1 MSEKKQVQIN
11 TGEETIFLP
20 LRSDA
25 KRAYLEVTTRCNFN
39 CITCIRHSW
48 SDEEASLSWHD
59 FLEVVTQLKEF
70 PELQSVHFGGFG
82 EPLLHPNISD
92 MIHLLH
98 AQGYHTEMISNGSL
112 LTPAMCEKLL
122 DAGLDW
128 LFVSLDGSDSG
139 SYAAMRPGADYTEV
153 VSNLAWLQNEKKKR
167 RQATPFLGVEFV
179 ATKSN
184 FFHLPQL
191 RRVCDNLGVSRLV
204 VTHVLPYH
212 ESMKDEILYD
222 QQRTWEEFGS
232 EAPQLS
238 VKTGLPL
245 KLLTE
250 RHCRFVEGKSFVI
263 TAAGNVAPCYAF
275 MHEYDCYVLGRKKRM
290 KPYHIGDIRENTL
303 AELWQKEEYVRFR
316 WAVRNSLFP
325 SCVDC
330 LQADGCV
337 YLQDN
342 QGDCWGNEPSCG
354 DCLWARKLI
363 VCP

>member
-1 MSEKKQVQIN
+1 M
-11 TGEETIFLP
+11 
-20 LRSDA
+20 
-25 KRAYLEVTTRCNFN
+25 
-39 CITCIRHSW
+39 
-48 SDEEASLSWHD
+48 
-59 FLEVVTQLKEF
+59 QLKEF
-70 PELQSVHFGGFG
+70 PELRSVHFGGFG
-82 EPLLHPNISD
+82 EPLLHPKISD
-92 MIHLLH
+92 MIRLLH
-98 AQGYHTEMISNGSL
+98 EQGYKTEMISNGSL
-112 LTPAMCEKLL
+112 LTPTMCAKLL

-167 RQATPFLGVEFV
+167 RQAVPFLGVEFV

-184 FFHLPQL
+184 FSHLPQL
-191 RRVCDNLGVSRLV
+191 RRVCDDLGVSRLV

-222 QQRTWEEFGS
+222 QHRRWEEFGS
-232 EAPQLS
+232 GAPQLS

-245 KLLTE
+245 ELRTE
-250 RHCRFVEGKSFVI
+250 RNCRFVEGKSFVI
-263 TAAGNVAPCYAF
+263 TAAGKVAPCYAF
-275 MHEYDCYVLGRKKRM
+275 MYEYDCYVLGRKKRM
-290 KPYHIGDIRENTL
+290 KPYHVGDIRVNTL
-303 AELWQKEEYVRFR
+303 LDIWQKEEYVRFR
-316 WAVRNSLFP
+316 WAVRNSFFP